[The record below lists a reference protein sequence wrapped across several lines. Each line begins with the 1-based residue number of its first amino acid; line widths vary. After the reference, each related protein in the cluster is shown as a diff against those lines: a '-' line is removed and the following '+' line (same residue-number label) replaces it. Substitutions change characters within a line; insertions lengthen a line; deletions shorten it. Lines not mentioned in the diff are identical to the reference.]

1 MWCESLTHLVV
12 LEALSDA
19 FAIIRLLSF
28 FPLQTVSYGDE
39 APLEVVS
46 NCHRVFGLVTAG
58 LTHKENSSCCTRILL
73 VLVGLVLTFGVGE
86 GLDDEVERVLGL
98 GDDDL
103 LEKVL
108 EKLVDLVGLEELLDL
123 VHVVMLLQFV
133 HF

>member
-1 MWCESLTHLVV
+1 MLH
-12 LEALSDA
+12 A
-19 FAIIRLLSF
+19 F
-28 FPLQTVSYGDE
+28 
-39 APLEVVS
+39 
-46 NCHRVFGLVTAG
+46 
-58 LTHKENSSCCTRILL
+58 KL
-73 VLVGLVLTFGVGE
+73 VLIGMVLTFGVGE

>member
-1 MWCESLTHLVV
+1 M
-12 LEALSDA
+12 
-19 FAIIRLLSF
+19 
-28 FPLQTVSYGDE
+28 
-39 APLEVVS
+39 
-46 NCHRVFGLVTAG
+46 
-58 LTHKENSSCCTRILL
+58 
-73 VLVGLVLTFGVGE
+73 VLTFGVGE
-86 GLDDEVERVLGL
+86 GLDDEVERVLGF